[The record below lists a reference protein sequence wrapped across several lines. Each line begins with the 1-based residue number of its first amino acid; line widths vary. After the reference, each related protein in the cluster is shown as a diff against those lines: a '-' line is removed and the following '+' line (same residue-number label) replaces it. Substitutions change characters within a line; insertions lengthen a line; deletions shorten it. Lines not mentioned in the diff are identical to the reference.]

1 MGGVT
6 PPIERFPLRLG
17 YGDAGTE
24 SILQVVKLAF
34 VCSRVNE
41 GSPKGDFKILN
52 RGEVPLD
59 CSAFRANAGV
69 IARWNKEDSA
79 HRTSLLKRKK
89 GGGRLLPSLQKIE
102 RKCFLTTG
110 HYCRTLFRVS
120 LLQRN
125 LFRDLSAHETGPT
138 FHPRRG
144 PHGPYRHHLQL
155 VQRKRYLRNRRRRR
169 QVRSPR

>member
-6 PPIERFPLRLG
+6 SPIERIERVPLRLG
-17 YGDAGTE
+17 DGDAGTE

-52 RGEVPLD
+52 RGEVHLD

-79 HRTSLLKRKK
+79 HRTSLFKREK

-102 RKCFLTTG
+102 KKCFLTAG

-120 LLQRN
+120 LL
-125 LFRDLSAHETGPT
+125 
-138 FHPRRG
+138 
-144 PHGPYRHHLQL
+144 
-155 VQRKRYLRNRRRRR
+155 
-169 QVRSPR
+169 